1 MEEEAQQAGVAAV
14 RVAKLEVLM
23 EVAARVAEFNSVG
36 NVWPDQLDRGHVAGI
51 HNQVLLVRQIPAAAY
66 HF

>member
-1 MEEEAQQAGVAAV
+1 M
-14 RVAKLEVLM
+14 RVAKLEVRM